1 MIAVAATVIAA
12 ALAGVLAEH
21 RHGAAALR
29 LARAFLRL
37 MLVALMPFIAFFT
50 IARLH
55 LDAGAGAGIGLAYIV
70 LAICGLLAWRVGSRP
85 LRLPTPSS
93 GALIVSTVN
102 GNTGYLGLPLVA
114 ALLGTSHLGQAIA
127 YDALVNT
134 PVLLIGCFGVG
145 ATFGTHA
152 GESLRERLR
161 AFLVRNPPLL
171 AVIAGFL
178 APASIAP
185 STIIAITHAMV
196 FALAPLGFF
205 AVGVTLAAEAE
216 GGLFS
221 FPPQLTP
228 AVAVGTALRVLLA
241 PGLLAAF
248 ALAVGTIPTTYL
260 VQAAMPCGV
269 SGLMV
274 GHAYGLDV
282 GLTASTISWSTALVL
297 VVALA
302 IALLR

>member
-12 ALAGVLAEH
+12 ALVGVLAER
-21 RHGAAALR
+21 RHGPAALR
-29 LARAFLRL
+29 LAQALLRL
-37 MLVALMPFIAFFT
+37 MLVVLMPFIAFFT
-50 IARLH
+50 IARLR
-55 LDAGAGAGIGLAYIV
+55 LDAGAGAGIGLAYV
-70 LAICGLLAWRVGSRP
+70 VVTICGLLAWRAGARL
-85 LRLPTPSS
+85 LRLPAPSS
-93 GALIVSTVN
+93 GALIVSTIS

-114 ALLGTSHLGQAIA
+114 ALLGTSHLGQAIS

-145 ATFGTHA
+145 ATLGTRA

-178 APASIAP
+178 APASVAP
-185 STIIAITHAMV
+185 SAIIGITHAMV

-205 AVGVTLAAEAE
+205 AVGVTLAAESE

-221 FPPQLTP
+221 FPPRLTP
-228 AVAVGTALRVLLA
+228 AVAIGTGLRVLLA
-241 PGLLAAF
+241 PALLAAL
-248 ALAVGTIPTTYL
+248 ALALGTIPTTYL

-297 VVALA
+297 IVALV
-302 IALLR
+302 IAAAQ